1 MHHRKGNANG
11 RRSAKAVR
19 EIQIEPI
26 SSVDPGIAGMN
37 AAMGF
42 ATDFFATWMVCLMTM
57 PFELAPAM
65 GCSAMQAINGSKLG
79 GSSPSR
85 Q

>member
-1 MHHRKGNANG
+1 MHHRIRNAND
-11 RRSAKAVR
+11 RRTVEAER
-19 EIQIEPI
+19 EIQIEPT

-42 ATDFFATWMVCLMTM
+42 ATEFFATWMVGLMTM

-65 GCSAMQAINGSKLG
+65 GCSAMQAIKGGKLG
-79 GSSPSR
+79 GFTPSR
-85 Q
+85 R